1 MRKKR
6 LTLYQCIGL
15 MPMLMAAL
23 LLCACGDDAEGRI
36 EIDDAAPAQVTN
48 VNATPAAG
56 AVTLTWNI
64 PTSGSFMYTKVA
76 YTDADGKE
84 TYQMFSK
91 ERADVNGQ
99 MTATFKGFVETSP
112 VKFLLYACSVRGN
125 NQGAVEIAG
134 TPGEP
139 NFTKVLDKVT
149 ISQGVGG
156 VTVSCTNDYDET
168 VVVGLSWKSAA
179 NGTLTGSTKYT
190 VGAKTSDTR
199 FVRLDVAGGFLQ
211 EASVVSVHTED
222 EYGHASSEKTF
233 EVTPKRTV
241 KIDQSLM
248 SIPGYNASSND
259 GTAGYSS
266 QESQGEGATNGRAVC
281 LLDGNTATFWHSS
294 WKVATDY
301 PQWFVVDLGKE
312 YPIAN
317 VELTR
322 RIGNDKGQVGQTIF
336 TCTEA
341 NAANSSNSDN
351 WGWENQ
357 GSFGFNIKSDAPQTC
372 DLSKNLPTA
381 RYIKV
386 YFGEE
391 MKGNGNY
398 AMVSEFN
405 VYTVEQ

>member
-76 YTDADGKE
+76 YTDAGGKE

-139 NFTKVLDKVT
+139 NFTKVLDKITVN
-149 ISQGVGG
+149 QALGG
-156 VTVSCTNDYDET
+156 VTVNCANEYDET
-168 VVVGLSWKSAA
+168 VVVSVAWQSEA
-179 NGTLTGSTKYT
+179 NSSLKGSTKYS
-190 VGAKTSDTR
+190 VGAKSSDSR
-199 FVRLDVAGGFLQ
+199 FVRLDIDGGFLQ
-211 EASVVSVHTED
+211 EASVITVHTED
-222 EYGHASSEKTF
+222 EFGHASSSKTF
-233 EVTPKRTV
+233 SVTPKAII
-241 KIDQSLM
+241 KLDQSLM
-248 SIPGYNASSND
+248 SIPGYDGSSND
-259 GTAGYSS
+259 GTIGYSS
-266 QESQGEGATNGRAVC
+266 HETQGEGATNGRIVC
-281 LLDGNTATFWHSS
+281 ILDGNTSTFWHAS
-294 WKVATDY
+294 WKVATNY
-301 PQWFVVDLGKE
+301 PHWFIVDLGSD
-312 YPIAN
+312 YSIAN

-322 RIGNDKGQVGQTIF
+322 RIDNDKGQKGQTIM
-336 TCTEA
+336 TCSAA
-341 NAANSSNSDN
+341 NASDPSNPDG
-351 WGWENQ
+351 WTWENH
-357 GSFGFNIKSDAPQTC
+357 GSFIFNPSTDAPQTC
-372 DLSKNLPTA
+372 DLSAKLPTA
-381 RYIKV
+381 RYVKV

-405 VYTVEQ
+405 VYIAE